1 MLPWSPAHSVHMLL
15 QGKVSERT
23 VTQDETD
30 HSGGADTRT
39 DPSGLRMSGDAGAE
53 NGQAAYLNAASGGA
67 DTDASEAADFARL
80 PSRDEP
86 PKRVREG

>member
-1 MLPWSPAHSVHMLL
+1 MLL
-15 QGKVSERT
+15 QGKVSERA
-23 VTQDETD
+23 VTQDA
-30 HSGGADTRT
+30 GGADTRT

-53 NGQAAYLNAASGGA
+53 IGQAGYLNAASGGP

-80 PSRDEP
+80 PSRDKP

>member
-1 MLPWSPAHSVHMLL
+1 
-15 QGKVSERT
+15 
-23 VTQDETD
+23 
-30 HSGGADTRT
+30 
-39 DPSGLRMSGDAGAE
+39 MSGDAGAE